1 MKLPPLRSSFPVL
14 TGQGPNAV
22 HNRPFG
28 LDASV
33 LMDDAL
39 RLDKPLIHE
48 WSFDLDKGEIAIVG
62 KAKKSSRAGTIHLF
76 LNWPNTDQNLPT
88 GFVTVSHPS
97 WKTLPRYVLLTGIP
111 NKDGGFLWRFLC
123 PITRKLSQVVCFD
136 EKSQLF
142 VSRAALG
149 RGQRKSDFSESSDF

>member
-1 MKLPPLRSSFPVL
+1 MTPSALSNSRRKLGKNRKRRTQGRELH
-14 TGQGPNAV
+14 GQGPNAV
-22 HNRPFG
+22 RNRPFG

-39 RLDKPLIHE
+39 RLDKSLIHE

-88 GFVTVSHPS
+88 GFVTISHPS

-111 NKDGGFLWRFLC
+111 NKDGGFLWRFLFWPLC
-123 PITRKLSQVVCFD
+123 GKRWT
-136 EKSQLF
+136 
-142 VSRAALG
+142 
-149 RGQRKSDFSESSDF
+149 